1 MRKPTPAYGAARVR
15 PQDAAVAAGACS
27 QSGEG
32 HKGARSSIMNVGKR
46 VDYAIRALCYLAA
59 QPPERIVRGAEIQER
74 QNIPPHFL
82 SKILRSL
89 VGAELLASVPG
100 AHGGF
105 RLGRPARDIS
115 VRAVYESIQGQLSL
129 IDCVDQREAFCTF
142 APVCTQLQIWSG
154 AQQVLSQYLE
164 RISIGDI
171 ADGSGLVRRLREAA
185 PRRLWRT
192 PRPGR
197 ATWQRD
203 L

>member
-1 MRKPTPAYGAARVR
+1 MHKPTPASGAVRVR
-15 PQDAAVAAGACS
+15 PQEAEVPAGVCS

-100 AHGGF
+100 PHGGF

-129 IDCVDQREAFCTF
+129 IDCVDQREAFCSF

-154 AQQVLSQYLE
+154 AQQVLTQYLE

-171 ADGSGLVRRLREAA
+171 ADGNGLVRRLREAA
-185 PRRLWRT
+185 PGRLQRT
-192 PRPGR
+192 RRPGR
-197 ATWQRD
+197 AI
-203 L
+203 